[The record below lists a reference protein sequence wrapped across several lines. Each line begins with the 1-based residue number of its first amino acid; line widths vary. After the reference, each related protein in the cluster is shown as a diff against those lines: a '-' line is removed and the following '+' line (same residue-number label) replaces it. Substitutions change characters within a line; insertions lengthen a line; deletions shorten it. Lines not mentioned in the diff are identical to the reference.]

1 MRKMTKSTVK
11 AISGSVRVVVNGG
24 EYWLEP
30 KDIKIGD
37 KTLLEIKGEVETTQE
52 QLDAV
57 NKDLGVKIGE
67 LKAETTTLKEEVV
80 KLYRIADGLKEA
92 LIKEVAKKVSVVL

>member
-11 AISGSVRVVVNGG
+11 AISGSVRVVVNGE

-57 NKDLGVKIGE
+57 TQDLGVKIGE
-67 LKAETTTLKEEVV
+67 LKAETIALKEEVV
-80 KLYRIADGLKEA
+80 KLHKIADGLKEA
-92 LIKEVAKKVSVVL
+92 LIKEVAKKVSVIL